1 MKLSNS
7 SLFSIV
13 VSSFSWT
20 AATAAPRMSDCPVRG
35 DPDYGVA
42 PCFAAPGWCTPPPE
56 FKDYPVMDLSSRN
69 SPLRDLGTW
78 HPADDE
84 DGPYYLTLEPGVS
97 RLRELLLY
105 CAVLCWPS
113 LRPLLSV
120 STATSF
126 QTNKDQNHGFL
137 THTEYLHF
145 SLISHSIDD
154 RRLSIVSFYPRGV

>member
-7 SLFSIV
+7 HLFSIA

-42 PCFAAPGWCTPPPE
+42 PCLAAPGWCTPPPE

-69 SPLRDLGTW
+69 SPLRELGTW

-84 DGPYYLTLEPGVS
+84 DGPFYLTLEPGVS
-97 RLRELLLY
+97 RLREP
-105 CAVLCWPS
+105 VLCCGVVCWPF
-113 LRPLLSV
+113 LRPLFSA
-120 STATSF
+120 STALSF
-126 QTNKDQNHGFL
+126 QTNENQNHGFL

-145 SLISHSIDD
+145 SLFPHSIDA
-154 RRLSIVSFYPRGV
+154 RRLSIVSSYPRGV